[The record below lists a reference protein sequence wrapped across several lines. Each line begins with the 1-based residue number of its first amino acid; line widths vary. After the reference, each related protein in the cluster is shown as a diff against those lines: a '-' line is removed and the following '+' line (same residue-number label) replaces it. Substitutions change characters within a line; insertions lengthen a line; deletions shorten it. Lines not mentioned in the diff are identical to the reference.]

1 MALLIASDSP
11 LPQATEWE
19 RNRKSV
25 HRRDD
30 LYAGEQSSLLAR
42 IAATESI
49 SLCERMKKLTA
60 FVELES
66 AIEAIKKDR
75 MSR

>member
-1 MALLIASDSP
+1 L
-11 LPQATEWE
+11 T
-19 RNRKSV
+19 
-25 HRRDD
+25 
-30 LYAGEQSSLLAR
+30 GEQSSLLAR
-42 IAATESI
+42 IAATERI

-60 FVELES
+60 FAELES